1 MTSNGS
7 IKDYTPN
14 FNLIIPEFN
23 ISGWHDY
30 LEENFRS
37 IDALFYNIFDINNYK
52 GAWQRLT
59 TYTVGQVVFV
69 ADTQEAS
76 QSGKM
81 FKILVEHTTTNEPF
95 DSFYT
100 ANPTYYEPYADA
112 SAAQF
117 FANRSKLY
125 AEGSDIEVADL
136 GIEHSSKVWS
146 EICQEIVDSA
156 SSIVKNSK
164 ITITQG
170 GIIKGQF
177 TLNQAEDQT
186 IALDDAGGGITIEVD
201 QVYDPTS
208 TNPQSGTAVAGAIS
222 TKADN
227 IGVMHLTGAE
237 TSSGDKTFTGT
248 LTVNT
253 PNVSD
258 NTQKPA
264 TTAYINTKFQVV
276 AELPQNPDAN
286 TFYFIPEE

>member
-1 MTSNGS
+1 MTGS

-37 IDALFYNIFDINNYK
+37 IDALFYNIFDIHNYK
-52 GAWQRLT
+52 GAWLRLT
-59 TYTVGQVVFV
+59 EYTTGQVVFV
-69 ADTQEAS
+69 SDTEEEL

-81 FKILVEHTTTNEPF
+81 FKVLVNHTTTDVPFNE
-95 DSFYT
+95 YYE
-100 ANPTYYEPYADA
+100 ANPTYYEPFVDA
-112 SAAQF
+112 STAQT
-117 FANRSKLY
+117 FANKSKLY
-125 AEGSDIEVADL
+125 AEGTDEQVASLDVT
-136 GIEHSSKVWS
+136 HSSKGWS
-146 EICQEIVDSA
+146 EVCQEIVEEAVST
-156 SSIVKNSK
+156 VKNSK
-164 ITITQG
+164 ITITQA

-186 IALDDAGGGITIEVD
+186 IALDSGGGGGITIEVD
-201 QVYDPTS
+201 QEYDATS
-208 TNPQSGTAVAGAIS
+208 TNPQSGTAVAEAIS

-227 IGVMHLTGAE
+227 TGVMHLTGAE

-253 PNVSD
+253 PSVSD